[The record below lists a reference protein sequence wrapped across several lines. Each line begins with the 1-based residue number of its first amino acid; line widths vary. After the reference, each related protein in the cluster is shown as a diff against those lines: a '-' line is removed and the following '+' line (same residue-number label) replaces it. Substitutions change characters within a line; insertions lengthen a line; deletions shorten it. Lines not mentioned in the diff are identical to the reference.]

1 MPPHPSELSAP
12 PPSKPSAAAASSSMG
27 APSYSLHLI
36 GDYIGVESCV
46 VDYEEPPDPG
56 AAAAAA
62 GGGGDSLLPAEP
74 ERGRRRRWE
83 PKGRSREYPPPIP
96 LLART
101 GNLPSHM
108 PWVLRRHYTSD
119 GRLVLTEEKV
129 RHHEYFRA
137 RRANGRLTLQL
148 VPLDGDAPYLPT
160 IADDDNDEEE
170 EEEEE
175 EEEVLNPE
183 AAGITIAG
191 DLDNR
196 DGGDGDC
203 QGEAGDRGGGGEE
216 EEEEEEDR
224 AKLASSIAEL
234 TVESGGGGM
243 GGGNGA
249 GKCSNYTGI
258 SVSPSSSCIFGV
270 PVPVPALRPVHS

>member
-12 PPSKPSAAAASSSMG
+12 PPSKPSAAASSMG

-56 AAAAAA
+56 APAEA
-62 GGGGDSLLPAEP
+62 GGGGDSLLRAEP
-74 ERGRRRRWE
+74 ERGRRRRRE
-83 PKGRSREYPPPIP
+83 PKGRRREYPPPIP

-101 GNLPSHM
+101 GNLHSHM

-175 EEEVLNPE
+175 VLNPE

-196 DGGDGDC
+196 DGGGGDDDDC